1 MASRQ
6 AGRKASSP
14 ERGGWATFWLIL
26 FFIQSIFYI
35 YLVSD
40 LLNRGNIDRSL
51 LVILLIFVAIADVV
65 ALFGIW
71 IWKKWGWY
79 LLIAST
85 IGSIVLGL
93 IATATQL
100 VVFHD
105 VLPLVI
111 LGWAY
116 RGRLDKFS

>member
-1 MASRQ
+1 
-6 AGRKASSP
+6 
-14 ERGGWATFWLIL
+14 
-26 FFIQSIFYI
+26 
-35 YLVSD
+35 VSD

-51 LVILLIFVAIADVV
+51 LVILLIFVAIADIV

-71 IWKKWGWY
+71 VWKKWGWY

-85 IGSIVLGL
+85 ISSIILGL

-100 VVFHD
+100 IVFHD

-111 LGWAY
+111 LGWVY

>member
-1 MASRQ
+1 MATRNESKKLIR
-6 AGRKASSP
+6 P
-14 ERGGWATFWLIL
+14 ERGFWANFWLIL
-26 FFIQSIFYI
+26 FFVQSLFYM

-40 LLNRGNIDRSL
+40 LLNRGTIERPV
-51 LVILLIFVAIADVV
+51 LVSLLIFVAIADVV

-79 LLIAST
+79 LLVVST
-85 IGSIVLGL
+85 IASIVLGL

-100 VVFHD
+100 IVFHD

-111 LGWAY
+111 LGWVY
-116 RGRLDKFS
+116 RGRLDRFQ